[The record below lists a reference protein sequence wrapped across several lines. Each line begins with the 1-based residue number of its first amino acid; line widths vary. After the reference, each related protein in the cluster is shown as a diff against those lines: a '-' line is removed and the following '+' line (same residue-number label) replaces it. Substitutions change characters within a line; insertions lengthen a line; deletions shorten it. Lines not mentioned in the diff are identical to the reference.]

1 MEMVLT
7 FVLWFILIMLGV
19 HVGYA
24 LIMASIF
31 FFATSGGWNLVPFA
45 LEQMFNGVNSQTL
58 LAVPF
63 FVLAGN
69 LMNGG
74 GVTTRIF
81 DFAASMIGHRK
92 GGLAHVNVL
101 ASLIFS
107 GMSGSALA
115 DAGGLG
121 QLEIKSMKDAGFDE
135 GFAGGITAAS
145 CIIGPLVPPSTPLI
159 IYAVLANQS
168 VEKLFMAGF
177 LPGLLTTAALM
188 IMCSILS
195 HKRNYPSEPKRSW
208 SYRANSFKKSF
219 WALLTP
225 VIILVGIFTGYFT
238 PTEAAVVAALY
249 TMILG
254 FFVYKELNLK
264 SFFKICLDSIKTSGT
279 IVLMILG
286 VTLFQFVI
294 SREQMPQAIATFF
307 TSHVNS
313 KLTLLLMINIVL
325 LILGTCI
332 DALPLQMIL
341 VPILLPAV
349 LAYGIN
355 PIHFGVVVI
364 FNLMIGILTP
374 PMGTALFVVA
384 RVGNMQFKT
393 LMKGVV
399 PFLIPL
405 VITLI
410 LLNAFPEITLLLPRL
425 LTGGVYFPEAS
436 LPLH

>member
-1 MEMVLT
+1 MELTLT
-7 FVLWFILIMLGV
+7 FIMWFILIMLGV
-19 HVGYA
+19 HVGYS
-24 LIMASIF
+24 LIIVSIF
-31 FFATSGGWNLVPFA
+31 FFAVTGSFNLVPFA

-188 IMCSILS
+188 VMCSILS

-208 SYRANSFKKSF
+208 SYRARSFKKSF

-249 TMILG
+249 TTILG
-254 FFVYKELNLK
+254 FFVYKELTFK
-264 SFFKICLDSIKTSGT
+264 SYVKICIDSIKTSGT

-307 TSHVNS
+307 TSHVSS
-313 KLTLLLMINIVL
+313 KLALLLMINIVL
-325 LILGTCI
+325 LLLGTCT

-349 LAYGIN
+349 MAYGIN

-384 RVGNMQFKT
+384 RVGNMKFKT
-393 LMKGVV
+393 LMKGVL

-405 VITLI
+405 IITLI
-410 LLNAFPEITLLLPRL
+410 LLNVFPQITLTLPRL
-425 LTGGVYFPEAS
+425 LTGGV
-436 LPLH
+436 

>member
-1 MEMVLT
+1 MHMIMTFILW
-7 FVLWFILIMLGV
+7 FVLIFLGV

-24 LIMASIF
+24 LIAASMF
-31 FFATSGGWNLVPFA
+31 FFTVSGSLNLVPFA

-81 DFAASMIGHRK
+81 DFAASMIGHKK

-168 VEKLFMAGF
+168 VEKLFMAGS

-188 IMCSILS
+188 IMCAYLA

-208 SYRANSFKKSF
+208 GYRLNSFKKSF

-225 VIILVGIFTGYFT
+225 IIILFGIFTGYFT

-254 FFVYKELNLK
+254 FFVYKELTLK

-294 SREQMPQAIATFF
+294 SREQMPQAIAAFF
-307 TSHVNS
+307 TSNVDS
-313 KLTLLLMINIVL
+313 KLMLLLMINIVL

-355 PIHFGVVVI
+355 PIQFGVVVI

-374 PMGTALFVVA
+374 PMGTALFVVS

-393 LMKGVV
+393 LVKGVL

-405 VITLI
+405 IITLI
-410 LLNAFPEITLLLPRL
+410 LLNVFPQITLFLPTL
-425 LTGGVYFPEAS
+425 LTGGV
-436 LPLH
+436 

>member
-1 MEMVLT
+1 MQMVLT

-31 FFATSGGWNLVPFA
+31 FFASSGGWNLVPFA

-188 IMCSILS
+188 VMCSILS

-225 VIILVGIFTGYFT
+225 VIILVGIFTGYRSEEHT
-238 PTEAAVVAALY
+238 S
-249 TMILG
+249 
-254 FFVYKELNLK
+254 ELQ
-264 SFFKICLDSIKTSGT
+264 S
-279 IVLMILG
+279 
-286 VTLFQFVI
+286 
-294 SREQMPQAIATFF
+294 P
-307 TSHVNS
+307 
-313 KLTLLLMINIVL
+313 
-325 LILGTCI
+325 
-332 DALPLQMIL
+332 
-341 VPILLPAV
+341 
-349 LAYGIN
+349 
-355 PIHFGVVVI
+355 
-364 FNLMIGILTP
+364 
-374 PMGTALFVVA
+374 
-384 RVGNMQFKT
+384 
-393 LMKGVV
+393 
-399 PFLIPL
+399 
-405 VITLI
+405 
-410 LLNAFPEITLLLPRL
+410 
-425 LTGGVYFPEAS
+425 
-436 LPLH
+436 

>member
-1 MEMVLT
+1 MQMVLT

-31 FFATSGGWNLVPFA
+31 FFTASGGWNLVPFA

-92 GGLAHVNVL
+92 GGLAHVNVV

-121 QLEIKSMKDAGFDE
+121 QLEIKSMKDAGLDE

-225 VIILVGIFTGYFT
+225 VIILIGIFTGYFT

-254 FFVYKELNLK
+254 FFVYKELTLD
-264 SFFKICLDSIKTSGT
+264 SFFKICIDSIKTSGT

-307 TSHVNS
+307 TSHVSS

-341 VPILLPAV
+341 VPILLPAI
-349 LAYGIN
+349 LAYNIN

-393 LMKGVV
+393 LMKGVI

-410 LLNAFPEITLLLPRL
+410 LLNVFPEITLILPRL
-425 LTGGVYFPEAS
+425 LTGGV
-436 LPLH
+436 

>member
-1 MEMVLT
+1 MALT

-24 LIMASIF
+24 LIMASVF
-31 FFATSGGWNLVPFA
+31 FFATSGGWSLVPFA
-45 LEQMFNGVNSQTL
+45 LEQMFNGINSQTL

-177 LPGLLTTAALM
+177 LPGLLTTVALM

-225 VIILVGIFTGYFT
+225 VIILVGIFSGYFT
-238 PTEAAVVAALY
+238 PTEAAVFAALY
-249 TMILG
+249 TMVLG
-254 FFVYKELNLK
+254 FFVYKELTLK
-264 SFFKICLDSIKTSGT
+264 NFFKICLDSIKTSGT
-279 IVLMILG
+279 IVLMMLG

-307 TSHVNS
+307 TSHVSS

-384 RVGNMQFKT
+384 RVGNMKFKT

-405 VITLI
+405 IITLI
-410 LLNAFPEITLLLPRL
+410 LLNIFPQITLLLPTL
-425 LTGGVYFPEAS
+425 LTGGV
-436 LPLH
+436 

>member
-1 MEMVLT
+1 MHMIMT
-7 FVLWFILIMLGV
+7 FILWFVLIMLGV

-24 LIMASIF
+24 LIMSSLF
-31 FFATSGGWNLVPFA
+31 FFTVSGSLNLVPFA

-81 DFAASMIGHRK
+81 DFAASMIGHKK

-177 LPGLLTTAALM
+177 MPGLLTTAALM
-188 IMCSILS
+188 IMCAYLA

-208 SYRANSFKKSF
+208 GYRLNSFKKSF

-225 VIILVGIFTGYFT
+225 IIILFGIFTGYFT

-254 FFVYKELNLK
+254 FFVYKELTLK

-307 TSHVNS
+307 TSNVNS
-313 KLTLLLMINIVL
+313 KLMLLLMINIVL

-349 LAYGIN
+349 VAYGIN
-355 PIHFGVVVI
+355 PIQFGVVVI

-374 PMGTALFVVA
+374 PMGTALFVVS

-393 LMKGVV
+393 LVKGVL

-405 VITLI
+405 IITLI
-410 LLNAFPEITLLLPRL
+410 LLNVFPQITLFLPTL
-425 LTGGVYFPEAS
+425 LTGGV
-436 LPLH
+436 

>member
-1 MEMVLT
+1 MHMIMT
-7 FVLWFILIMLGV
+7 FVLWFVLIFLGV

-24 LIMASIF
+24 LIAASMF
-31 FFATSGGWNLVPFA
+31 FFTVSGSLNLVPFA

-81 DFAASMIGHRK
+81 DFAASMIGHKK

-188 IMCSILS
+188 VMCAFLA

-208 SYRANSFKKSF
+208 GYRMNSFKKSF

-254 FFVYKELNLK
+254 FFVYKELTLK

-307 TSHVNS
+307 VSNVNS
-313 KLTLLLMINIVL
+313 KLMLLLVINIVL
-325 LILGTCI
+325 LLLGTCI

-349 LAYGIN
+349 MAYGVN
-355 PIHFGVVVI
+355 PIQFGVVVI

-374 PMGTALFVVA
+374 PMGTALFVVS
-384 RVGNMQFKT
+384 RVGNIQFKT
-393 LMKGVV
+393 LVKGVL

-405 VITLI
+405 IITLI
-410 LLNAFPEITLLLPRL
+410 LLNVFPQITLFLPTL
-425 LTGGVYFPEAS
+425 LTGGV
-436 LPLH
+436 

>member
-1 MEMVLT
+1 MHMIMT
-7 FVLWFILIMLGV
+7 FVLWFVLIMLGV

-24 LIMASIF
+24 LIMSSLF
-31 FFATSGGWNLVPFA
+31 FFTVSGSLNLVPFA

-81 DFAASMIGHRK
+81 DFAASMIGHKK

-177 LPGLLTTAALM
+177 MPGLLTTAALM
-188 IMCSILS
+188 IMCAYLA

-208 SYRANSFKKSF
+208 GYRLNSFKKSF

-225 VIILVGIFTGYFT
+225 IIILFGIFTGYFT

-254 FFVYKELNLK
+254 FFVYKELTLK

-294 SREQMPQAIATFF
+294 SREQLPQAIATFF
-307 TSHVNS
+307 TSNVNS
-313 KLTLLLMINIVL
+313 KLMLLLMINIVL

-355 PIHFGVVVI
+355 PIQFGVVVI

-374 PMGTALFVVA
+374 PMGTALFVVS

-393 LMKGVV
+393 LVKGVL

-405 VITLI
+405 IITLI
-410 LLNAFPEITLLLPRL
+410 LLNVFPQITLFLPTL
-425 LTGGVYFPEAS
+425 LTGGV
-436 LPLH
+436 

>member
-1 MEMVLT
+1 MQMVLT

-31 FFATSGGWNLVPFA
+31 FFTASGGWNLVPFA

-92 GGLAHVNVL
+92 GGLAHVNVV

-225 VIILVGIFTGYFT
+225 VIILIGIFTDYFT

-254 FFVYKELNLK
+254 FFVYKELTLD
-264 SFFKICLDSIKTSGT
+264 SFFKICIDSIKTSGT

-307 TSHVNS
+307 TSHVSS

-341 VPILLPAV
+341 VPILLPAI
-349 LAYGIN
+349 LAYNIN

-393 LMKGVV
+393 LMKGVI

-410 LLNAFPEITLLLPRL
+410 LLNVFPEITLILPRL
-425 LTGGVYFPEAS
+425 LTGGV
-436 LPLH
+436 